1 MSRPMGLINFLW
13 RVIQRYVAHDGYAM
27 ASHMALS
34 TLTALFPF
42 LIFVTALAGLVG
54 TAGLQEEI
62 VRLLFDSWPHSV
74 ASPIAEEVV
83 NVLGSSHPGLVT
95 LSAII
100 AVVLATNGIEAIRIG
115 ANRAYGLVE
124 TRSFWRCRLQSLVFV
139 LVAALALI
147 TLALFVVLWPVM
159 WRNALAYLPFLAAF
173 AFVIELARY
182 GITVV
187 VLGGAIILIHLFL
200 VASRPRFWTIWPGSL
215 VTLGLWL
222 AGGELFSLYITN
234 FNTYSKLYA
243 GLGGVF
249 AALFFLWLVAV
260 AFLLGAEIN
269 ALLAEGRAERRARR
283 RP

>member
-1 MSRPMGLINFLW
+1 MRLLHFFW
-13 RVIQRYVAHDGYAM
+13 RVIDRYVAHDGYAM

-34 TLTALFPF
+34 TLTAIFPF
-42 LIFVTALAGLVG
+42 LIFVAAVAGVVG

-74 ASPIAEEVV
+74 AGPIAGEVTS
-83 NVLGSSHPGLVT
+83 VLGASRPGLVT
-95 LSAII
+95 VSAIV
-100 AVVLATNGIEAIRIG
+100 AVVLASNGIEAIRIG

-124 TRSFWRCRLQSLVFV
+124 TRSFWRCRVQSLFFV
-139 LVAALALI
+139 LVAAIALI
-147 TLALFVVLWPVM
+147 TLSLLVVLWPVM
-159 WRNALAYLPFLAAF
+159 WNSAIALVPLLETF
-173 AFVIELARY
+173 AFVIQLARY

-200 VASRPRFWTIWPGSL
+200 VASRPRFATIWPGAL

-222 AGGELFSLYITN
+222 CGGALFSIYITD

-260 AFLLGAEIN
+260 AFLLGAEFN
-269 ALLAEGRAERRARR
+269 AALAESRAERRARR
-283 RP
+283 SH

>member
-1 MSRPMGLINFLW
+1 MRLLHFLW
-13 RVIQRYVAHDGYAM
+13 RVIERYIAHDGYAM

-34 TLTALFPF
+34 TLAALFPF
-42 LIFVTALAGLVG
+42 LIFVAALAGLVG

-74 ASPIAEEVV
+74 AGPIAGEVV
-83 NVLGSSHPGLVT
+83 SVLGSARPGLVT
-95 LSAII
+95 LSATI
-100 AVVLATNGIEAIRIG
+100 AVVLASNGIEAIRIG

-124 TRSFWRCRLQSLVFV
+124 TRSFWRCRLQSLFFV
-139 LVAALALI
+139 LVASVALI
-147 TLALFVVLWPVM
+147 TLSLLVVLWPVM
-159 WRNALAYLPFLAAF
+159 WRNAVAFLPFLETF
-173 AFVIELARY
+173 AFVIQLARY

-200 VASRPRFWTIWPGSL
+200 VASRPRLAMIWPGSL

-222 AGGELFSLYITN
+222 AGGWLFSIYITN

-260 AFLLGAEIN
+260 AFLLGAEFN
-269 ALLAEGRAERRARR
+269 AALAESGAERRARHAG
-283 RP
+283 